1 MLLWL
6 FLESKAH
13 VAQLCVAMQWW
24 HNSHYKLGVDDCW
37 CFLLLL
43 YNDNYFLQIASP
55 MLSNK

>member
-1 MLLWL
+1 MWL
-6 FLESKAH
+6 SSVL
-13 VAQLCVAMQWW
+13 QW
-24 HNSHYKLGVDDCW
+24 SDGTYKLGVDDCW